1 MRKTEFAYKQ
11 DHPFEKRVAEAA
23 RIREKYPDRIPVICE
38 KDVGS
43 DIPAVDKR
51 KYLIPMDLTVGQFVY
66 VIRKRIS
73 IPSDKAIFIFVNNS
87 LPPTAALMSTVYEQ
101 HKDQDGFMCASNDQ
115 THALASPYALTHT
128 PHRFPTHEHTPPH
141 AQVHD
146 VLWGEHVWVG
156 NRVAGRGLTVKAR
169 LCHVGRSPHDDV
181 APLLRSL
188 EHVSLVASLMAV
200 WAQMAGQPPPAATG
214 PN

>member
-1 MRKTEFAYKQ
+1 MPMRNSEFAYKQ

-101 HKDQDGFMCASNDQ
+101 HKDQDGFMCALGNPYSSARV
-115 THALASPYALTHT
+115 HAD
-128 PHRFPTHEHTPPH
+128 PPH
-141 AQVHD
+141 SGHPRSRSVQAHARATHPARRYMMYS
-146 VLWGEHVWVG
+146 GENTFG
-156 NRVAGRGLTVKAR
+156 SVAE
-169 LCHVGRSPHDDV
+169 
-181 APLLRSL
+181 LLEEDL
-188 EHVSLVASLMAV
+188 A
-200 WAQMAGQPPPAATG
+200 
-214 PN
+214 